1 MFLTLAAVR
10 ELLAGAAF
18 WCLLW
23 ITLHK
28 LEEIP
33 VVRRWLSTSRC
44 RSWVKT
50 DLSLAFVMTA
60 PANLLI
66 HGISTP
72 AGVLSTLGGTA
83 VNVAHVCGY
92 PPTRNVVSLI
102 AGEIRRSA

>member
-44 RSWVKT
+44 RSWVK
-50 DLSLAFVMTA
+50 
-60 PANLLI
+60 
-66 HGISTP
+66 
-72 AGVLSTLGGTA
+72 
-83 VNVAHVCGY
+83 
-92 PPTRNVVSLI
+92 
-102 AGEIRRSA
+102 EI